1 MLKRTISEADR
12 SASRTP
18 SPSLTQESSS
28 LEKIGNEKG
37 LNYVQ
42 LSKPFFTKSEINF
55 LFKKTLGDSN
65 QLRTYITK
73 KKEAFNLLIA
83 LVKSL
88 KFPVNCLQYA
98 CYYYQ
103 RFFLFN
109 PFLKYINYTTEIA
122 ITSLFLSIK
131 NNDYIKKLSLIIQ
144 FANKYRNLKLSNL
157 ELEEQRKLILQFEK
171 NFLEILSFDFRNYPI
186 EDLLIKFSK
195 FYKLNENLTYL
206 SWCILNDLYL
216 TELSLSLSSNYCAM
230 VVIQLAILI
239 SNELLNTKLIID
251 PLKLENCFTKKYIK
265 DIDIGINDF
274 LEYSLENYSSSFLK
288 DCLIEKY
295 SDKLEKVKDEEYI
308 KNILI
313 NIKIK
318 ISEIVDSGTNGNGN
332 GGGKDNK
339 VLVNIKDPFLNL
351 RDYDIGKT
359 GSIRFL
365 YHEKDYI
372 KEI

>member
-12 SASRTP
+12 S
-18 SPSLTQESSS
+18 
-28 LEKIGNEKG
+28 
-37 LNYVQ
+37 
-42 LSKPFFTKSEINF
+42 
-55 LFKKTLGDSN
+55 SN
-65 QLRTYITK
+65 
-73 KKEAFNLLIA
+73 
-83 LVKSL
+83 
-88 KFPVNCLQYA
+88 
-98 CYYYQ
+98 
-103 RFFLFN
+103 
-109 PFLKYINYTTEIA
+109 
-122 ITSLFLSIK
+122 
-131 NNDYIKKLSLIIQ
+131 
-144 FANKYRNLKLSNL
+144 
-157 ELEEQRKLILQFEK
+157 
-171 NFLEILSFDFRNYPI
+171 
-186 EDLLIKFSK
+186 LLIKFSK
-195 FYKLNENLTYL
+195 FYKLNEDLTYL

-230 VVIQLAILI
+230 VVIQLATLI

-251 PLKLENCFTKKYIK
+251 PLNLENCFTEKYIK

-274 LEYSLENYSSSFLK
+274 LEYSLENYSTSFLK

-295 SDKLEKVKDEEYI
+295 SNKLDKVKDEEYI

-318 ISEIVDSGTNGNGN
+318 ISKIVDNGINGKGNGN
-332 GGGKDNK
+332 NNK
-339 VLVNIKDPFLNL
+339 VSVNINDPFFKL